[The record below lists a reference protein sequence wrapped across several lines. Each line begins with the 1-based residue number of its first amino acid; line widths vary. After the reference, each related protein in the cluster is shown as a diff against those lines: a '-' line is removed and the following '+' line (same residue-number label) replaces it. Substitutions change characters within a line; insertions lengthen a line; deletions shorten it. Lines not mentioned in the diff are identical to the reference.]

1 MDLKSNALTTRPS
14 WCTYR
19 SRPQTLLHT
28 RPRSRPV
35 PHPPDPQAAA
45 AAAAAPPPAFISS
58 AGGRRERTVA
68 RAGGPVRLLQERRA
82 GRNRRGEA
90 VTASGLRPSLSR
102 DRAAAPPLRRTF
114 CGSWGPSGRGKRGGR
129 NARGFGG
136 AGPCLRGE
144 GRAAGTQREPGSS
157 RTTFG
162 ARARR
167 PGRCQA
173 PRRQGEAGGARSR
186 PAAGPTRA
194 ATPRPWFLPFLDGA
208 AGWDASWQVL
218 LGKVGAM

>member
-28 RPRSRPV
+28 RPRSRRSRT
-35 PHPPDPQAAA
+35 PPTLRPPPPPRPPRPSFPAPEGAESA
-45 AAAAAPPPAFISS
+45 LWRARAAPF
-58 AGGRRERTVA
+58 GCFR
-68 RAGGPVRLLQERRA
+68 
-82 GRNRRGEA
+82 
-90 VTASGLRPSLSR
+90 
-102 DRAAAPPLRRTF
+102 
-114 CGSWGPSGRGKRGGR
+114 RGGR
-129 NARGFGG
+129 AGTGEGRLSPPRACAPHSAGTGPPPHPSAAPLAGAGARAEGENGEGNARGFGG